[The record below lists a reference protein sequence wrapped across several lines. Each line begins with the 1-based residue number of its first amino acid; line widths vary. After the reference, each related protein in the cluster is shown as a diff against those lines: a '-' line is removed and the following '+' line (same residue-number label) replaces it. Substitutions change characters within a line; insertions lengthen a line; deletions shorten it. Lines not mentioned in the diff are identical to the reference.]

1 MFYGCKTLKV
11 LDISHFNLDNTTNH
25 DSIFGNVNSLR
36 YINLYYVEDKNKI
49 IQNSALSNLNNLI
62 VCQKEEEILPTNT
75 DNKKCCYF
83 DITENICKSDNYIIL
98 YYIMEKNPTIKMDLI
113 INTEML

>member
-1 MFYGCKTLKV
+1 M
-11 LDISHFNLDNTTNH
+11 
-25 DSIFGNVNSLR
+25 
-36 YINLYYVEDKNKI
+36 
-49 IQNSALSNLNNLI
+49 
-62 VCQKEEEILPTNT
+62 PTNT

-113 INTEML
+113 INTEMLWVLLLMAFITILCQMIKVLQ